1 MKRAAAFVLAL
12 GMAATGCAPYPVY
25 QSPAP
30 APLLADT
37 GWRRGECAMLRRE
50 IARQQAIAASSG
62 VMASLLVEGAVRIN
76 AANVIA
82 GLETKAAVVGCPV

>member
-1 MKRAAAFVLAL
+1 MKRAATFILAM
-12 GMAATGCAPYPVY
+12 GTAVTGCAPYPVY
-25 QSPAP
+25 VSPAP
-30 APLLADT
+30 TPLLAAT
-37 GWRRGECAMLRRE
+37 GWQLDQCTVIRRE

-82 GLETKAAVVGCPV
+82 GLETKAAVVGCPM